1 MLTVPKVIKNLKE
14 KITRSAFQLFAD
26 KDYNDV
32 NMKDEADD
40 AGIAVGTLYNY
51 YSNKQELFLVIFK
64 EQLNLLYNKL
74 NRVINEEDDINEFVT
89 LVYDEILKINGFSEE
104 ILRSTITKKHK
115 SLIVDTLKD
124 NLIVTIK
131 NVLSDKKDNTEFLK
145 RDEDRTIHLVLFS
158 IIYLVKDFPE
168 ER

>member
-64 EQLNLLYNKL
+64 E
-74 NRVINEEDDINEFVT
+74 
-89 LVYDEILKINGFSEE
+89 
-104 ILRSTITKKHK
+104 
-115 SLIVDTLKD
+115 
-124 NLIVTIK
+124 
-131 NVLSDKKDNTEFLK
+131 
-145 RDEDRTIHLVLFS
+145 
-158 IIYLVKDFPE
+158 
-168 ER
+168 